1 MDIWVEEQIS
11 GRSFSLAWPTLL
23 LTDQT
28 TVIFYQHFVFSWM
41 VSCIHF
47 TKMEHFSCAKRKMQ
61 CTFIYFETRCNW
73 MASSTDSHSHWHI
86 IYWFIQCLIVFDWRF
101 RCSWHFNC
109 GNVCSEFFVFVF
121 ETAAKVIFRGFKS
134 FQMCSNNNNTSWSWC
149 LFIGTHCPCFHA
161 PSIKFQ
167 ILIRVYWAI
176 WWAQHSTPYN
186 V

>member
-1 MDIWVEEQIS
+1 MYVYISLLMDIWVEEQIS

-41 VSCIHF
+41 LSCIHF

-73 MASSTDSHSHWHI
+73 MARPTDSHSHWHI

-109 GNVCSEFFVFVF
+109 GNVCSEFLFLFSFSFWSSRKSNIPWFQGISNAVTTTTPVEVRVFSLAPIV
-121 ETAAKVIFRGFKS
+121 
-134 FQMCSNNNNTSWSWC
+134 
-149 LFIGTHCPCFHA
+149 HA
-161 PSIKFQ
+161 SMRRQ
-167 ILIRVYWAI
+167 
-176 WWAQHSTPYN
+176 
-186 V
+186 

>member
-1 MDIWVEEQIS
+1 MCVYISLLMDIWVEEQIS

-73 MASSTDSHSHWHI
+73 MASPTNSHSHWHI

-101 RCSWHFNC
+101 CCSWHFNC
-109 GNVCSEFFVFVF
+109 GNVCSEFFVFVL
-121 ETAAKVIFRGFKS
+121 KQPQK
-134 FQMCSNNNNTSWSWC
+134 
-149 LFIGTHCPCFHA
+149 
-161 PSIKFQ
+161 
-167 ILIRVYWAI
+167 
-176 WWAQHSTPYN
+176 
-186 V
+186 